1 MYVTDPLAFMYGSL
15 HTHRRRARSVL
26 AQHLRD
32 RAVASCATSDGLLER
47 VEHLPLREQ
56 RAAGGGFSL
65 HFVRLWESHKG

>member
-56 RAAGGGFSL
+56 RAAGEGFSSN
-65 HFVRLWESHKG
+65 FVRLWESHKG